1 MKILFLF
8 LILAG
13 CSTPGVEEPYRGTGE
28 TQINVSFDGNWSVG
42 SKTVFLGIY
51 EFIKHCDYKFLG
63 DIKINDE
70 AKRSI
75 MIPSGKKV
83 ILRTVFMY
91 YGYQTRK
98 ERTQDFLFIPK
109 KNQVYDVDIYER
121 DGSLGNSV
129 RLQAKNEK
137 IEVDS
142 LEEKCAHR

>member
-1 MKILFLF
+1 MRILFLL

-28 TQINVSFDGNWSVG
+28 TQVNIDFDGSWSFG
-42 SKTVFLGIY
+42 SKAVFLGVY
-51 EFIKHCDYKFLG
+51 EYIKPCDYNFLG

-83 ILRTVFMY
+83 ILRTIFMY
-91 YGYQTRK
+91 YGYQSRK
-98 ERTQDFLFIPK
+98 ERAQDFLFIPK
-109 KNQVYDVDIYER
+109 KGETYDMSIYER

-129 RLQAKNEK
+129 YLSNKNGRS
-137 IEVDS
+137 EVDS